1 VAFRSSGVRCFYAIS
16 IGKGRVYLFGIEVFE
31 RVPWHVLRECEG
43 GEFLSDRLEDD
54 FFQCIDC
61 METEFCNNQFER
73 CFVGST
79 SAVRVMALH
88 CCHSFDCRRWLQN
101 HLKAVL
107 RSNNF
112 GTLHV
117 DLRKLSG
124 DRRRG
129 ARSVHHPRA
138 IAWLGAVTVFLLSY
152 SCGIYGLSQ
161 SFRRNIAR
169 AAVVDCVVMPHR
181 LDG

>member
-1 VAFRSSGVRCFYAIS
+1 MACRSSGVRCFYAIS
-16 IGKGRVYLFGIEVFE
+16 IGHERVYLFWIEVFK

-43 GEFLSDRLEDD
+43 GELLSDRFEDD
-54 FFQCIDC
+54 FFQCIDR

-73 CFVGST
+73 CFVGTT

-88 CCHSFDCRRWLQN
+88 CCHRFDCRRWLQN
-101 HLKAVL
+101 HLKTVL

-112 GTLHV
+112 GTTCTWISENYPV
-117 DLRKLSG
+117 I
-124 DRRRG
+124 G

-138 IAWLGAVTVFLLSY
+138 IGWCGAVTVFLLSY

-161 SFRRNIAR
+161 CSRRNIAR
-169 AAVVDCVVMPHR
+169 TAVVDCAVMP
-181 LDG
+181 